1 MIIADA
7 IKGLNPNELKEFLH
21 SNAASIE
28 EGTYFKNFNEE
39 ERAVTQGEFS
49 DLSLKLL
56 RKEQE
61 LDEIKAKFKAEI
73 KPMKQQQT
81 ELLSQ
86 ISHNGEHLEGKLYL
100 FDNQETGMM
109 ESYNEYGELISTRR
123 LRPEER
129 QLRLKI
135 NKTA

>member
-7 IKGLNPNELKEFLH
+7 IKGLNPTELKEFLH
-21 SNAASIE
+21 SNATSIE
-28 EGTYFKNFNEE
+28 EGTYFKNFNEQ
-39 ERAVTQGEFS
+39 ERQVTQGEFS
-49 DLSLKLL
+49 DLSLNLL
-56 RKEQE
+56 RKERE
-61 LDEIKAKFKAEI
+61 LEEIKAKFKAEI
-73 KPMKQQQT
+73 KPMKQERD

-109 ESYNEYGELISTRR
+109 ESYNEMGELISTRR
-123 LRPEER
+123 LKPEER
-129 QLRLKI
+129 QLRLQI